1 MDFFNGYG
9 GFSKE
14 DNSYIIKLSNY
25 KNTPAPWINVISN
38 EDFGFHISEAGAGYT
53 WCGNSRENKITP
65 WSNDYIRDPLG
76 EALYIKDN
84 ISGNYFSI
92 SPKPVRDAGDYLIK
106 HSFGYSEFKHTAYDL
121 KGKLEVFAPKGE
133 KLKIQRVTLENLSDE
148 DRNVSLFYYAK
159 LVLGVYEYD
168 SSRYISTYI
177 SGELSQNDKKTS
189 YNNGFIGGSNPYSE
203 YFGKFNAYLTIL
215 GGENLSFTGDNKEF
229 IGIGG
234 EVSEPE
240 GLKAQ

>member
-1 MDFFNGYG
+1 MEDLDFFNGYG
-9 GFSKE
+9 GFSKK
-14 DNSYIIKLSNY
+14 DKSYIIKLSNY

-38 EDFGFHISEAGAGYT
+38 EDFGFHISEVGAGYT

-92 SPKPVRDAGDYLIK
+92 SPKPVRDAGEYLIK
-106 HSFGYSEFKHTAYDL
+106 HSFGYSEFKHTAYDI

-133 KLKIQRVTLENLSDE
+133 KLKIQRVTLENLSNE
-148 DRNVSLFYYAK
+148 DRDISLFYYAK

-177 SGELSQNDKKTS
+177 SGDL
-189 YNNGFIGGSNPYSE
+189 
-203 YFGKFNAYLTIL
+203 
-215 GGENLSFTGDNKEF
+215 
-229 IGIGG
+229 
-234 EVSEPE
+234 
-240 GLKAQ
+240 